1 MSRLNYIVLGLIVV
15 AVVTLFNL
23 GHVNDR
29 DGSRSWSSGNSGS
42 SSGGWSSG
50 GGGHK

>member
-1 MSRLNYIVLGLIVV
+1 MSQLNYIVLGLVVV
-15 AVVTLFNL
+15 ALVTLFNL

-29 DGSRSWSSGNSGS
+29 DGSRSWSSGS